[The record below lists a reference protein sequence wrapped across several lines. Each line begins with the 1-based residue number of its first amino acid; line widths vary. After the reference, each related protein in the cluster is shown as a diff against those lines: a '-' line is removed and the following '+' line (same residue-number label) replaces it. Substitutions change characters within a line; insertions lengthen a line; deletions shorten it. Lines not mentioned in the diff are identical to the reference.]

1 MGSASLPDGAP
12 SLGEVLDFMRLI
24 WALDHGL
31 QSLSKKMQTSIGLTG
46 PQRVTLRVL
55 GRFPGLSAGELARIL
70 LVHPSTLTGILQ
82 RLEARKLVKR
92 TLDAADG
99 RRARLTLTTK
109 GRRFDVPARGTVES
123 VVGHVVG
130 CFRRDQV
137 HLTSRVLA
145 ALSQE
150 LRDQANLV
158 SSP

>member
-1 MGSASLPDGAP
+1 MRSPSLLDGAASLGD
-12 SLGEVLDFMRLI
+12 VLDFMRLI

-31 QSLSKKMQTSIGLTG
+31 QSLSKKMQASIGLTG

-70 LVHPSTLTGILQ
+70 LVHPSTLTGVLQ

-99 RRARLTLTTK
+99 RRAHLALTAI
-109 GRRFDVPARGTVES
+109 GRRLDVPARGTVES
-123 VVGHVVG
+123 VVGDVIG
-130 CFRRDQV
+130 RFPRDQV

-145 ALSQE
+145 ALAQE
-150 LRDQANLV
+150 LREKANLL

>member
-1 MGSASLPDGAP
+1 
-12 SLGEVLDFMRLI
+12 MRLI

-31 QSLSKKMQTSIGLTG
+31 QSLSKRMQASIGLTG

-55 GRFPGLSAGELARIL
+55 GRLPGLSAGELASIL

-99 RRARLTLTTK
+99 RRAHLALTAK
-109 GRRFDVPARGTVES
+109 GRRLDVPAKGTVES
-123 VVGHVVG
+123 VVGDIIG

-145 ALSQE
+145 VLAQE
-150 LRDQANLV
+150 LRDQANPV